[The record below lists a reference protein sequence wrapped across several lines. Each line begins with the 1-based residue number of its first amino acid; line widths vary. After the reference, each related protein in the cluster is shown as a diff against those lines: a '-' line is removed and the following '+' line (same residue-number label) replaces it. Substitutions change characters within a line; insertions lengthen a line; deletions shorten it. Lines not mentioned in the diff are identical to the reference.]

1 MRVNMPVTGQ
11 EQVFPEDVT
20 LMSVTDAKGRIVY
33 ANSAFVR
40 ISGYDASELRGKAHN
55 IVRHPD
61 MPAAAFADMWRTL
74 QSGSS
79 WTALVKNRCKNGDH
93 YWVRANAT
101 PVVRNNELVGY
112 MSVRTRPSEHE
123 IEATN
128 ALYSRFRENTQGSQT
143 FYRGIVV
150 HSGWRRCLS
159 WSKTLML
166 GQRLGGAL
174 LFAWICSMALIA
186 NLGLTLSQT
195 MILVG
200 SQSTIMLLLKMLL
213 TRQVTQPLTAVLQQ
227 AAAVAA
233 GQPGQQIQLGRV
245 DEIGMLARAVNQAG
259 LNLTSLVDDVGEQ
272 ACGVQAASQI
282 LARESEDLSARTG
295 QAAANLE
302 ESAAALEQLTSS
314 VQSNAHTARE
324 AASLAQDASQ
334 AATQGS
340 ALVDKVAS
348 TMLSISASG
357 TRIGDIIGVIDS
369 IAFQTNILAL
379 NAAVEAV
386 RAGEQGRGFAVVAAE
401 VRNLALRSAD
411 AAKEIKVLI
420 GESVGQIKDAHDITA
435 DAGRVMQNVLESAR
449 RVSDFIGEISH
460 ASTEQSA
467 GIGQINAAV
476 GELQHATQRNAAMV
490 AESTVTSE
498 DLRRQSARLGHAI
511 SIFNGSRN
519 GDDATNIGIS
529 PAGI

>member
-11 EQVFPEDVT
+11 ELVFPDDVT
-20 LMSVTDAKGRIVY
+20 LMSVTDVKGRIVY

-40 ISGYDASELRGKAHN
+40 ISGYDAAELRGKPHN

-61 MPAAAFADMWRTL
+61 MPAEAFADMWQTL
-74 QSGSS
+74 QSGNS
-79 WTALVKNRCKNGDH
+79 WTAVVKNRCKDGDH

-112 MSVRTRPSEHE
+112 MSVRTRPQEHE
-123 IEATN
+123 IEA
-128 ALYSRFRENTQGSQT
+128 ADIMYSRFRAGTQGGRRI
-143 FYRGIVV
+143 FRGIVA

-159 WSKTLML
+159 WTKTLKL
-166 GQRLGGAL
+166 AQRMGGAL
-174 LFAWICSMALIA
+174 VLAWIFSLALIGSLDVTLLQA
-186 NLGLTLSQT
+186 LVLG
-195 MILVG
+195 G
-200 SQSTIMLLLKMLL
+200 SQSAVMLLIMFWL
-213 TRQVTQPLTAVLQQ
+213 TLQVTRPLKAVLQQ
-227 AAAVAA
+227 AATVAA
-233 GQPGQQIQLGRV
+233 GQPGPEVQLSRI
-245 DEIGMLARAVNQAG
+245 DEIGMIARAVNQAG

-272 ACGVQAASQI
+272 THGVQMASQA
-282 LARESEDLSARTG
+282 LARESEDLSARTS

-302 ESAAALEQLTSS
+302 ESAAALEELTSS
-314 VQSNAHTARE
+314 VQGNAHTASMAADLARDASE
-324 AASLAQDASQ
+324 AAIE
-334 AATQGS
+334 GS
-340 ALVDKVAS
+340 SLVDKVAT
-348 TMLSISASG
+348 TMMSISASG
-357 TRIGDIIGVIDS
+357 AKIEDIIGVIDS

-401 VRNLALRSAD
+401 VRNLALRSAE

-420 GESVGQIKDAHDITA
+420 GESVGQIKEAHDITT
-435 DAGRVMQNVLESAR
+435 DAGRVMQNVLEGSR
-449 RVSDFIGEISH
+449 RVSDFISEISH

-490 AESTVTSE
+490 AESALTSD
-498 DLRRQSARLGHAI
+498 DLRRQSTRLGHAI
-511 SIFNGSRN
+511 SIFNGGRN
-519 GDDATNIGIS
+519 NGAVPNVGIS

>member
-11 EQVFPEDVT
+11 EHVFPEDVT

-40 ISGYDASELRGKAHN
+40 ISGYEAAELRGKAHN

-61 MPAAAFADMWRTL
+61 MPAEAFADMWHTL
-74 QSGSS
+74 KSGSS

-112 MSVRTRPSEHE
+112 MSVRTRPRVEE
-123 IEATN
+123 IEA
-128 ALYSRFRENTQGSQT
+128 AELMYSRFRDGTQGSRK
-143 FYRGIVV
+143 FFRGLVV
-150 HSGWRRCLS
+150 RSGWLRCLS
-159 WSKTLML
+159 WTQSLML
-166 GQRLGGAL
+166 GPRLAGAL
-174 LFAWICSMALIA
+174 FLAWMSSLALIA
-186 NLGLTLSQT
+186 ALGLTLTQA
-195 MILVG
+195 LVLAG
-200 SQSTIMLLLKMLL
+200 SQSAIMLLIMLWL
-213 TRQVTQPLTAVLQQ
+213 TRQVAQPLSTILQQ
-227 AAAVAA
+227 AASVAA
-233 GQPGQQIQLGRV
+233 GQPGPEIQLERV
-245 DEIGMLARAVNQAG
+245 DEIGMIARAVNQAG
-259 LNLTSLVDDVGEQ
+259 LNLTSLVDDVDEQ
-272 ACGVQAASQI
+272 ASGVQAASQV

-314 VQSNAHTARE
+314 VQGNADTAIK
-324 AASLAQDASQ
+324 AASLAQDASH
-334 AATQGS
+334 AATEGS

-348 TMLSISASG
+348 TMTSISASSAK
-357 TRIGDIIGVIDS
+357 IEDIIGVIDS

-420 GESVGQIKDAHDITA
+420 GESAGQIKEAHDITS

-490 AESTVTSE
+490 ADSSLTSD
-498 DLRRQSARLGHAI
+498 DLRRRSTRLGHAI
-511 SIFNGSRN
+511 SIFNGSRHVGQTFN
-519 GDDATNIGIS
+519 VGIS
-529 PAGI
+529 PAVN